1 MQHCVSNFH
10 SERDRG
16 NPTLASAS
24 SSIESETAFKVHFAG
39 RGGPLSSGSNA
50 YVEDFSIYIVVTRRF
65 RDSKPQVVV
74 FPASAK
80 IAVWP
85 EDDRAIPG
93 ANLFK
98 PFDAAQSDKLD
109 EFIGSFSTYLNQC
122 VGKRGS
128 LDSGAKCNRAMQTGF
143 ARLCQAL

>member
-1 MQHCVSNFH
+1 M
-10 SERDRG
+10 
-16 NPTLASAS
+16 A
-24 SSIESETAFKVHFAG
+24 
-39 RGGPLSSGSNA
+39 
-50 YVEDFSIYIVVTRRF
+50 
-65 RDSKPQVVV
+65 

-128 LDSGAKCNRAMQTGF
+128 PEAKAP
-143 ARLCQAL
+143 